1 MLRHAVVLCA
11 GASSARATGA
21 ATQPRLCA
29 PGGRSSA
36 PATLQRSNSAPNP
49 AALMQRGSMD
59 LFTLSDNSQCTEN
72 DRSETPAPAP
82 LSQPG
87 RISVGQGQTQL
98 QCEQQCVQATVTP
111 VPASVPAAAP
121 QEKHAEGIAVMR
133 AGQMFLKVWLLVL
146 QGQVS
151 ECECLHQAIHYASTS
166 CYFCCKVYG

>member
-11 GASSARATGA
+11 GASAARSTGA
-21 ATQPRLCA
+21 ATQPRLFA

-49 AALMQRGSMD
+49 AALKQRGSMD
-59 LFTLSDNSQCTEN
+59 LFTLSENSQCTD
-72 DRSETPAPAP
+72 DRSETPAPGP

-121 QEKHAEGIAVMR
+121 HKKHAEGIAVMR
-133 AGQMFLKVWLLVL
+133 AGQMFLKVWL
-146 QGQVS
+146 QGRVS

-166 CYFCCKVYG
+166 CYLCCKVYG